1 MSFKGAI
8 FDLDGVIVNT
18 VPLHF
23 KAWKR
28 MFGEYGKEFN
38 MKDYEAKVD
47 GIPRMD
53 GARAILTELSQDELN
68 EAAAKKQGYFLS
80 FLKVEGVNVYDTTVK
95 LIKELRKNGI
105 KIAVISSSKNC
116 PYILEKAG
124 LYPLIDV
131 EINGRMIVRGK
142 PDPWI
147 FLEAAKRLNLKPEE
161 CIMFEDAVLGVE
173 AGKRAN
179 MFTVGVDRR
188 NAPERLKKADI
199 VIKDLSELD
208 YKKLS
213 SFLEKRGQATFFEKR
228 GQATFF
234 ATSEE

>member
-23 KAWKR
+23 KAWQR
-28 MFGEYGKEFN
+28 MFEEYGKKFTL
-38 MKDYEAKVD
+38 KDYEDKVD

-53 GARAILTELSQDELN
+53 GARAVLTELSKEEL
-68 EAAAKKQGYFLS
+68 EKAATKKQGYFVE
-80 FLKVEGVNVYDTTVK
+80 FLKEGVTVYETTVE
-95 LIKELRKNGI
+95 LMRELRQKSI
-105 KIAVISSSKNC
+105 KIAVISSSRNC
-116 PYILEKAG
+116 PDILKKVG

-131 EINGRMIVRGK
+131 EINGKMIVRGK

-147 FLEAAKRLNLKPEE
+147 FQEAAKRLNLKYEE

-173 AGKRAN
+173 AGKRAG
-179 MFTVGVDRR
+179 MFTVGIDRR
-188 NAPERLKKADI
+188 NAPERLKKADL
-199 VIKDLSELD
+199 VIKDLGEVD

-213 SFLEKRGQATFFEKR
+213 SFLK
-228 GQATFF
+228 
-234 ATSEE
+234 